1 MMAEAGASTDR
12 AGSDDALAGLARV
25 LAELAG
31 VGQHGGGGGGG
42 GAATYRVFIQT
53 QSIEGMYVTVRVS
66 RSTDIFKIQKHLG
79 WRVEATLHNAN

>member
-53 QSIEGMYVTVRVS
+53 QSRYVCIVTVRVS
-66 RSTDIFKIQKHLG
+66 RSKDIFKIQKHLG
-79 WRVEATLHNAN
+79 WRGHVT

>member
-42 GAATYRVFIQT
+42 GAATYRDFMQT
-53 QSIEGMYVTVRVS
+53 QSRYV
-66 RSTDIFKIQKHLG
+66 
-79 WRVEATLHNAN
+79 